1 MRLFALLTLWAYQH
15 IVSVVAFAPHDAN
28 KKTPLS
34 EVAHKEMYDPLVVV
48 SSRRNTLQIIAASIA
63 LQGATSEV
71 TNASGGAT
79 AGGAYLLSAKQRY
92 NQRVK
97 AGIKGFI
104 DLQGNIVS
112 GNVEGLSVYFT
123 SEEVGNWKDTSVA
136 GYLLANAFRR
146 SSTTPPDS
154 LPSVKKWKAFAA
166 EVDTLQKSLK
176 KKDVKGVK
184 VSYDKA
190 LGLLNEYLQSVE
202 LPSILEIN

>member
-1 MRLFALLTLWAYQH
+1 MHFFILVAFWALRYL
-15 IVSVVAFAPHDAN
+15 VPVVAFSPHEGI
-28 KKTPLS
+28 KKSPLPMTSHS
-34 EVAHKEMYDPLVVV
+34 EVVEPLD
-48 SSRRNTLQIIAASIA
+48 SSRRKVLQILTASVA
-63 LQGATSEV
+63 FQGLNFDVAH
-71 TNASGGAT
+71 ASGGAT

-97 AGIKGFI
+97 AGVQGFV
-104 DLQGNIVS
+104 DLQRNVVS
-112 GNVEGLSVYFT
+112 GNLEGLTVYFT
-123 SEEVGNWKDTSVA
+123 SEEVGSWKDVSVA

-166 EVDTLQKSLK
+166 EVDNLQKSFK

-184 VSYDKA
+184 ASYDKA
-190 LGLLNEYLQSVE
+190 LGLLNDYLDAVE